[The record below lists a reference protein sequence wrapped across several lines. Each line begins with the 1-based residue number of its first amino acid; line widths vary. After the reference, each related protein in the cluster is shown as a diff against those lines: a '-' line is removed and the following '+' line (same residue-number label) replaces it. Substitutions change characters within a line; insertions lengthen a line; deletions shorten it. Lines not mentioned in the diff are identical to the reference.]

1 MRTYSG
7 DFMASR
13 YGLVAV
19 CGITRGARF
28 LVSMRVRSG
37 ERNKVFQAY
46 CVKLYIIVVV
56 RCYLRKA
63 ETFDEIGSARVDG
76 RAHARS
82 THARTFAP
90 LLFCAASFFV
100 T

>member
-1 MRTYSG
+1 
-7 DFMASR
+7 MASR

-46 CVKLYIIVVV
+46 CVKLYHSGGKM
-56 RCYLRKA
+56 LSA
-63 ETFDEIGSARVDG
+63 EG
-76 RAHARS
+76 RD
-82 THARTFAP
+82 F
-90 LLFCAASFFV
+90 
-100 T
+100 